1 MIGVESIGVWI
12 PLYRLNR
19 KEIFESVGWIGKSFA
34 PGERTVA
41 NFDEDAITMAVN
53 AAMQCDYSGVDAVF
67 FASTT
72 MPYSE
77 RQNAAV
83 IASALDLPSHVLT
96 SDFSGSTKAVSSAII
111 AALNLIKSGG
121 AKRVLVCASDCRMG
135 KVGGYAEVAYG
146 DAAAAVVIG
155 EPKFATIDDYYSLS
169 FDFMDSWRIDRD
181 RFAKFWEDR
190 WVKDE
195 GYKRFIPEAIY
206 NLLNQSGTKAGDVS
220 AVGYPCLYIRDY
232 ARVCAPLGFSKE
244 KLLDPL
250 FETVGNTGNPHILL
264 MLAVALSSLNTGSRL
279 VLATY
284 GSGSDAF
291 MLTVTGNTSLSPLFN
306 RKKSISYEKY
316 LAFKEMVPVEKGIRG
331 EEVATT
337 AVSVLWRDRRE
348 ILGLVG
354 SRCKSCGV
362 PQYPAQGICVACGS
376 QDMEPYRFADKRG
389 FIFSFTEDY
398 LAYSANPPAMY
409 GLVDFEGG
417 GRFWFDFTDCEPGE
431 LKVGDPVRMSFRR
444 KDFDTRRRIYNYFW
458 KAVLEVK

>member
-1 MIGVESIGVWI
+1 MVGIESIGVWL
-12 PLYRLNR
+12 PVYRLSR
-19 KEIFESVGWIGKSFA
+19 KEVFESVGWIGRNFA
-34 PGERTVA
+34 PGERAVA

-53 AAMQCDYSGVDAVF
+53 AAMQCDYSKVDAVF

-111 AALNLIKSGG
+111 AALNLIKAGK
-121 AKRVLVCASDCRMG
+121 AKKVLVCASDCRIG
-135 KVGGYAEVAYG
+135 KVGGYAEIAYG

-155 EPKFATIDDYYSLS
+155 EPELASIDDYYSLS
-169 FDFMDSWRIDRD
+169 FDFMDCWRIDQDKFER
-181 RFAKFWEDR
+181 FWEDR

-206 NLLNQSGTKAGDVS
+206 KLLTRLGIKTEDIS
-220 AVGYPCLYIRDY
+220 AVGYPCLYLRDY
-232 ARVCAPLGFSKE
+232 MKVCTPLGFAKD

-264 MLAVALSSLNTGSRL
+264 MLAVALSSLSPGSRL
-279 VLATY
+279 VLASY

-291 MLTVTGNTSLSPLFN
+291 IFTVNTNISLPSLFD

-316 LAFKEMVPVEKGIRG
+316 LAFKELTPIEKGIRG
-331 EEVATT
+331 EDVATT

-354 SRCKSCGV
+354 SKCRSCGV

-376 QDMEPYRFADKRG
+376 QEMEPYRFADKRA

-398 LAYSANPPAMY
+398 LAYSINPPAIY
-409 GLVDFEGG
+409 GLIDFEGG
-417 GRFWFDFTDCEPGE
+417 GRFWFDFADCEPGE
-431 LKVGDPVRMSFRR
+431 LRVGDPVRMSFRR

-458 KAVLEVK
+458 KAIPEVK